1 MIVEEQGKMPEP
13 LTSDKDGVQIIH
25 KTRSGI
31 KLRSNDWMTFHAP
44 IGAGKLGR
52 YLPKDVLR
60 VMEIT
65 KKGKAIVTPL
75 SRRKMI
81 VELYPE

>member
-1 MIVEEQGKMPEP
+1 MC
-13 LTSDKDGVQIIH
+13 
-25 KTRSGI
+25 
-31 KLRSNDWMTFHAP
+31 
-44 IGAGKLGR
+44 
-52 YLPKDVLR
+52 LPKDVLR

-81 VELYPE
+81 VELYSE